1 MILRLYRRERPTWGG
16 RPCLAGRARP
26 VSRLVIGARASF
38 RYGGKDWRGAAS
50 LKAGMPH
57 VARGEGCVEGP
68 EKGSSTERRAEI
80 VRLRKRYLPLV
91 AVLGAAVAVLPALAA
106 SATAKLEVNEN
117 CVQPDWPCW
126 ATPGSSQPA
135 FKTTVA
141 AGGTVTFVD
150 QKTAANI
157 AWTGTAPTCEASVP
171 VAPAAPKT
179 GWEGKCTFET
189 PGTYKFESSTL
200 FKDAYEDYTKYE
212 VVAEGSTTTT
222 TTPGTTGT
230 TTTTTTTSPPSPES
244 LLAGSESQAVK
255 VAKSQHGG
263 SVKGSIDL
271 SKAAADYRLEVDL
284 LTQSASLTK
293 AKHST
298 RVRVGRYVRSPLS
311 AGKLSF
317 SVKLNAQARRAIKR
331 HHRLALTVEIVL
343 TPAGG
348 EGLTIARS
356 VTLHA

>member
-1 MILRLYRRERPTWGG
+1 MASRVERQ
-16 RPCLAGRARP
+16 
-26 VSRLVIGARASF
+26 V
-38 RYGGKDWRGAAS
+38 
-50 LKAGMPH
+50 
-57 VARGEGCVEGP
+57 
-68 EKGSSTERRAEI
+68 EI
-80 VRLRKRYLPLV
+80 VRLRKRCLPLA
-91 AVLGAAVAVLPALAA
+91 AVLGVAVAVLPALAA
-106 SATAKLEVNEN
+106 SATAELEVNEN
-117 CVQPDWPCW
+117 CVEPNWPCW

-157 AWTGTAPTCEASVP
+157 AWTGTAPTCEPSVP
-171 VAPAAPKT
+171 VAPAAPRT
-179 GWEGKCTFET
+179 GWEGKCTFAT

-230 TTTTTTTSPPSPES
+230 TPTTTTTTSPASAES

-263 SVKGSIDL
+263 SVKGSINL
-271 SKAAADYRLEVDL
+271 SKAAAGDRLEVDL
-284 LTQSASLTK
+284 LTQSASLAK
-293 AKHST
+293 ARHST
-298 RVRVGRYVRSPLS
+298 RVRVGRYVRSSLF

-317 SVKLNAQARRAIKR
+317 SVKLNAKARRAIKR

-348 EGLTIARS
+348 EALTITRS

>member
-1 MILRLYRRERPTWGG
+1 
-16 RPCLAGRARP
+16 
-26 VSRLVIGARASF
+26 
-38 RYGGKDWRGAAS
+38 
-50 LKAGMPH
+50 
-57 VARGEGCVEGP
+57 
-68 EKGSSTERRAEI
+68 
-80 VRLRKRYLPLV
+80 VRLRRRYLPLV
-91 AVLGAAVAVLPALAA
+91 AVLGVAVAVLPALAA
-106 SATAKLEVNEN
+106 SSTVKLEVNEN
-117 CVQPDWPCW
+117 CVEPDWPCW

-135 FKTTVA
+135 FKTTVV

-157 AWTGTAPTCEASVP
+157 AWTGTAPTCEPSVP

-179 GWEGKCTFET
+179 GWEGKCTFEQ

-200 FKDAYEDYTKYE
+200 FKDASEDYTKYE

-230 TTTTTTTSPPSPES
+230 TTTPTTTTPPPSPES
-244 LLAGSESQAVK
+244 LLAGSESEAVK

-263 SVKGSIDL
+263 SVKGSINL

-284 LTQSASLTK
+284 LTQSASLTR

-317 SVKLNAQARRAIKR
+317 SVSLNARAKSALHR
-331 HHRLALTVEIVL
+331 HHKLALTVQIVL
-343 TPAGG
+343 TPVAGAPVSV
-348 EGLTIARS
+348 TRS
-356 VTLHA
+356 VVLRG